1 VQYLAEVQKKSGVF
15 GGGKAELKLL
25 ACQRGEQN
33 WVQAPGE
40 EVIQADEASHLN
52 AGALV
57 LVELNA
63 NKQVQRIQ
71 EAGRP
76 LVSILQNFSR
86 FQERFKTQEEEIE
99 QWKQSLT
106 YQSQEL
112 NRREMEMEARRE
124 ELEQIQNEAEQLE
137 SQRGEIESAREE
149 AERMREEVE
158 RNRQELDGAWEHLR
172 NEMSNLEQRQNELQQ
187 ASVLGEEQARNIQ
200 EWLDR
205 LDESIASTDTASEQL
220 HLSFEKLA
228 AQQSLLDEYWQKLET
243 ERANA
248 EQLQGEVDRQG
259 NDIEQGWQQWY
270 ESQASL
276 EQARS
281 ELKVQQTTLKIE
293 QDYAQS
299 LSSQLQAGQELY
311 QSIFQLVEQS
321 ADRVNISEKVDVKR
335 LENMPL
341 EELQRV
347 VRELQQD
354 LDKVFQFVNDQEE
367 ELKLQEETIEE
378 VQAKLDN
385 ASGSEQENL
394 QTELADEQDRYQML
408 NETLVGQ
415 RRTLREREEI
425 LSQHQNVMWQRLG
438 SASGGNNQ
446 DNKVDLGPTLKQL
459 EANRDDR
466 EEELQ
471 KLENEVEQMQQN
483 IQQAQDMVDRQ
494 ASQQQT
500 RRNELEQ
507 QELGWL
513 EQRSQVAQLW
523 GRVNLYEEMLQP
535 LQDRLNEIREQLEA
549 IQGGL
554 EEIQSS
560 GQSQNETIAQLRQ
573 TIDQLSD
580 RQSQQVAAS

>member
-1 VQYLAEVQKKSGVF
+1 MQYLAEVQKKSGVF
-15 GGGKAELKLL
+15 GSGKAELKLL

-40 EVIQADEASHLN
+40 EMIQADEASHLN

-172 NEMSNLEQRQNELQQ
+172 NEMSSLEQRQNELQQ
-187 ASVLGEEQARNIQ
+187 ASVLGEEQAHNIQ

-205 LDESIASTDTASEQL
+205 LGESIASTDTASEQL

-248 EQLQGEVDRQG
+248 EQLQGEADRQG
-259 NDIEQGWQQWY
+259 NDIEQGWKQWY

-281 ELKVQQTTLKIE
+281 ELKVQQTTLKIK

-335 LENMPL
+335 LEQMPL

-367 ELKLQEETIEE
+367 ELKLQQETIEE

-385 ASGSEQENL
+385 ASGSEQEHL

-425 LSQHQNVMWQRLG
+425 LSQHQNVMWQQLG

-446 DNKVDLGPTLKQL
+446 ENKVDLGPTLKQL

-483 IQQAQDMVDRQ
+483 IQQAQDMVARQ
-494 ASQQQT
+494 ENQQQT
-500 RRNELEQ
+500 RREELEQ
-507 QELGWL
+507 HELGWL

-535 LQDRLNEIREQLEA
+535 LQDRSNEIREQLEA

-560 GQSQNETIAQLRQ
+560 GQSQHETIAQLRQ

>member
-1 VQYLAEVQKKSGVF
+1 MQYLAEVQKKSGVF

-40 EVIQADEASHLN
+40 EMIQADEASHLN

-149 AERMREEVE
+149 AERMREELE

-172 NEMSNLEQRQNELQQ
+172 NEMSSLEQRQNELQQ

-205 LDESIASTDTASEQL
+205 LGESIASTDTASEQL

-248 EQLQGEVDRQG
+248 EQLQGDADRQG

-281 ELKVQQTTLKIE
+281 ELTVQQTTLKIKQE
-293 QDYAQS
+293 YAQS

-335 LENMPL
+335 LEQMPL

-367 ELKLQEETIEE
+367 ELKLQQETIEE

-446 DNKVDLGPTLKQL
+446 ENKVDLGPTLKQL

-483 IQQAQDMVDRQ
+483 IQQAQDMVERQ
-494 ASQQQT
+494 ESQQQT
-500 RRNELEQ
+500 RREELEQ
-507 QELGWL
+507 QEQSWL

-535 LQDRLNEIREQLEA
+535 LQDRSNEIREQLEA

-554 EEIQSS
+554 EEIQAS